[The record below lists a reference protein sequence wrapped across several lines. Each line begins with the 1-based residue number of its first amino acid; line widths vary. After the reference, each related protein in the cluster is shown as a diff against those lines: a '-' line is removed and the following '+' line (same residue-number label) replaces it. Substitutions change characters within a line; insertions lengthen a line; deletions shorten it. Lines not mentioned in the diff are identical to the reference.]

1 MEVGR
6 LQKML
11 FVFGGLPGTG
21 KTTISRELAKRLS
34 ATLLRIDVI
43 EQAMLASLSVED
55 IGVAGYSVANAL
67 AEANL
72 SNGQTVVVDCVN
84 PIEIS
89 RAAWKAVAART
100 ESPLIQIEVVCTD
113 RTEHRRRV
121 ETRKPDIPGHRLPTW
136 ETVVNYTYET
146 WKADLV
152 LDSFKLSTD
161 EAVAEVLNKARHRFR
176 KAGKWPRTF
185 HPSNGWPSG

>member
-1 MEVGR
+1 MR
-6 LQKML
+6 SY
-11 FVFGGLPGTG
+11 
-21 KTTISRELAKRLS
+21 ISRGYPKSSSRPIIGSVPLGCSTPPRRNRPAFE
-34 ATLLRIDVI
+34 LLRF
-43 EQAMLASLSVED
+43 ACRRL
-55 IGVAGYSVANAL
+55 YSWTGFSRTL
-67 AEANL
+67 KRSRKAEANL
-72 SNGQTVVVDCVN
+72 SNGQTVVADCVN
-84 PIEIS
+84 PVEIS